1 MHEDLTASLAP
12 LPQPQTALRPA
23 SARSLGGGMLAAA
36 LLLASACTDE
46 GGGVP
51 GADAEGAVDVGGGV
65 SVRFELGEGADADVT
80 AEAAQLL
87 PDLTQLAAA
96 RTRSKRETIVVRY
109 AGHDAAGA
117 RGAGMPE
124 ADAAAGRGPRVA
136 EDPET
141 SAFVAFNP
149 ASRNRFEVIFPRAV
163 LGRLHESAEASG
175 QNREVRLTDAPEPPG
190 TAFSWSG
197 GVDNRMRFYGVDQP
211 VTAWERQRVSDFGG
225 CTVTLIG
232 PRHVI
237 TAAHCL
243 YNRSAAA
250 GADPWTDDVSVRVA
264 RNGTSQLGSVLI
276 NNDSIPSG
284 QVLWYWVPSS
294 YISGSAG
301 SDVSE
306 FDIGLMVTPA
316 RIGET
321 TGGWMGWW
329 VLSQAT
335 LDTQST
341 WNVGYPACN
350 ATTSDGTPRI
360 DEPSP
365 CSENHLYGDVGT
377 CYPAS
382 FTNLDGDGW
391 SRNFRH
397 RCDASGGQSGSP
409 IYLNYNGNGWGVTG
423 VHTTSVCGATAGNP
437 CSASDLVRPLM
448 GTRITP
454 EYSGM
459 ISYFRNLYP

>member
-1 MHEDLTASLAP
+1 MRAAHLDTLAP
-12 LPQPQTALRPA
+12 LPRFNTSDHRGISRTPRGRLF
-23 SARSLGGGMLAAA
+23 AAA
-36 LLLASACTDE
+36 LLVASACTD
-46 GGGVP
+46 GGE
-51 GADAEGAVDVGGGV
+51 ADLTGDATGGTDVGGGI
-65 SVRFELGEGADADVT
+65 SVRFDLGDAPDAAVA
-80 AEAAQLL
+80 AEAQQLL
-87 PDLTQLAAA
+87 PDLSQLAAP
-96 RTRSKRETIVVRY
+96 RTRGKRETIVVRY
-109 AGHDAAGA
+109 AGHDAPGTKRTGEPQPDAGQ
-117 RGAGMPE
+117 
-124 ADAAAGRGPRVA
+124 GPRA
-136 EDPET
+136 TQELG
-141 SAFVAFNP
+141 SFSFLAFNP
-149 ASRNRFEVIFPRAV
+149 ATRNRYEVTFPSAV
-163 LGRLHESAEASG
+163 LTRMHESAEETG
-175 QNREVRLTDAPEPPG
+175 LNREVRIDDDAAPS
-190 TAFSWSG
+190 TTVFSWSG
-197 GVDNRMRFYGVDQP
+197 GVDNRARFYGVDQP

-237 TAAHCL
+237 TAGHCV
-243 YNRSAAA
+243 YNRSATA
-250 GADPWTDDVSVRVA
+250 GQDPWTDNTSIRVA
-264 RNGTSQLGSVLI
+264 RNGTSQLGSVFI
-276 NNDSIPSG
+276 DNDNIPAG

-294 YISGSAG
+294 YISASSG

-306 FDIGLMVTPA
+306 FDISLVVTPA

-350 ATTSDGTPRI
+350 AFTSDGTPRI

-377 CYPAS
+377 CYPAT

-391 SRNFRH
+391 NRNFRH
-397 RCDASGGQSGSP
+397 RCDASAGQSGSP

-423 VHTTSVCGATAGNP
+423 VHTTSVCGAVAGDA
-437 CSASDLVRPLM
+437 CSGSDLVRPLM
-448 GTRITP
+448 ATRITP
-454 EYSGM
+454 EYSGV

>member
-1 MHEDLTASLAP
+1 MTTTMYTHLDTLAP
-12 LPQPQTALRPA
+12 LHRRPG
-23 SARSLGGGMLAAA
+23 RLLAAA
-36 LLLASACTDE
+36 LLLASACTDD
-46 GGGVP
+46 GAAADLA
-51 GADAEGAVDVGGGV
+51 ADATGAVDVGGGI
-65 SVRFELGEGADADVT
+65 SVRFDLGDAADAAVT

-87 PDLTQLAAA
+87 PDLSQLAAPQ
-96 RTRSKRETIVVRY
+96 TRGKRETIVVRY
-109 AGHDAAGA
+109 AGQQPAGA
-117 RGAGMPE
+117 RGT
-124 ADAAAGRGPRVA
+124 DAPLPDPAAGQGPRVT
-136 EDPET
+136 EDPAT
-141 SAFVAFNP
+141 SSFLAYNP
-149 ASRNRFEVIFPRAV
+149 VSRNRFEVIFPRAV
-163 LGRLHESAEASG
+163 LGRMHESAEASG
-175 QNREVRLTDAPEPPG
+175 QNREVRLTDAAQPPE
-190 TAFSWSG
+190 AVFSWSG
-197 GVDNRMRFYGVDQP
+197 GVDNRARFYGVDQP

-237 TAAHCL
+237 TAAHCV
-243 YNRSAAA
+243 YNRSAAP
-250 GADPWTDDVSVRVA
+250 GADPWTDDVSIRVA

-294 YISGSAG
+294 YINGAMG

-306 FDIGLMVTPA
+306 FDISVMVTPA

-329 VLSQAT
+329 VLGQST

-341 WNVGYPACN
+341 WNVGYPACT
-350 ATTSDGTPRI
+350 AFTSDGTPRI

-382 FTNLDGDGW
+382 FSNVDADGW

-423 VHTTSVCGATAGNP
+423 VHTTSVCGATASNP
-437 CSASDLVRPLM
+437 CGASDLVRPLM
-448 GTRITP
+448 ATRITP

-459 ISYFRNLYP
+459 ISYFRNLYQ